1 MEMINIEQIKS
12 KINLERFLFFWKE
25 PILHNSAFNGKTSLK
40 LGVLICS
47 IINLILSTGI
57 TLHCIENYSFL
68 FFVGYFFPSICVMG
82 GSIIMMISIENRDE
96 KRAYYGYIIMAM
108 SIWLHCLFLVLSLIL
123 TFLWSPK
130 YFFRNLIGSLLT
142 VIFIMI
148 IYIYSSWIDYCYTKH
163 LSNGYRDIVESV
175 KSAGLISKE
184 QIPEV
189 MSGPTQTSSVIRRDM
204 NNSDLEKR

>member
-1 MEMINIEQIKS
+1 
-12 KINLERFLFFWKE
+12 
-25 PILHNSAFNGKTSLK
+25 
-40 LGVLICS
+40 
-47 IINLILSTGI
+47 
-57 TLHCIENYSFL
+57 
-68 FFVGYFFPSICVMG
+68 MG

-130 YFFRNLIGSLLT
+130 YFFRNLIGTLLT
-142 VIFIMI
+142 VIIIMS
-148 IYIYSSWIDYCYTKH
+148 IYIYSSWIEYCYTKH
-163 LSNGYRDIVESV
+163 LSNGHRDIVESV

-204 NNSDLEKR
+204 NNSDVEKR